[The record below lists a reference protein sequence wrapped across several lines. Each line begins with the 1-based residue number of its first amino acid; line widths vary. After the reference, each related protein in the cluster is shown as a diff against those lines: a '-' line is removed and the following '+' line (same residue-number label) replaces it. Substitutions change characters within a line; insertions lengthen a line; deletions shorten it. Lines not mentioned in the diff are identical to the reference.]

1 MTLPTPLRT
10 ARAIALFQ
18 GWAAGLGV
26 FVMLGVAVLAAG
38 GLRNGAFVALALLF
52 LAGDVLAVST
62 AVVIAARRLSEG
74 AAWARLLLDV
84 VEGVTIAVG
93 LLAILMGTGALGVLG
108 VVIGLTVIVC
118 LHMPSSNAMFAGQ
131 PILPWEASS
140 HEPEP
145 PMLPVPSL
153 PRRTRSGIARPLT
166 PTAPA
171 PAAPVPPAQR
181 PVAPP
186 AWQPSPRAGPYS
198 WETLPTPLAPP
209 PPARTAAPPADPL
222 PLITPPVVPPPA
234 EPPARPFVVP
244 PLEKLTVVPRHGT
257 PPPAESAEVPAIRPF
272 VVPLPEERA
281 ATAEREGGEQPGC
294 PAAETAPPPPERAAA
309 DSAPPPSERPAAE
322 AAPAPPPEAP
332 QAPAAPPPA
341 PATPTPTV
349 PDRWEPRQLPP
360 VAAATARPAPASTK
374 VYERRYR
381 TSSAR
386 PSRSATPPPP
396 SWAWRKVV
404 IAASLLGAVGGGT
417 LSAVELLAGGG
428 NRLPSTGLA
437 PIPAPPPS
445 GGLPGGGTNPAPPR
459 PGGERS
465 EPAAAGGVSAV
476 TVTPEGGCG
485 VGSCT
490 VTVRVDLQPHQDE
503 LVAWSLVVVDRCSS
517 QRVEVPVTG
526 VPAPAS
532 YRYVTSTNQVTVP
545 GWRSPQIIAVTTS
558 PARASSQPIVVGGGS
573 GC

>member
-84 VEGVTIAVG
+84 VEGVTVAVG
-93 LLAILMGTGALGVLG
+93 LLAILMGTGALGVFG
-108 VVIGLTVIVC
+108 VVLGLTVIVC

-131 PILPWEASS
+131 PILPWEAPSR
-140 HEPEP
+140 EPEAP
-145 PMLPVPSL
+145 VFPVPSM
-153 PRRTRSGIARPLT
+153 PRRTRSATRPPMPT
-166 PTAPA
+166 PPA
-171 PAAPVPPAQR
+171 PAAPAPRAQPPVGT
-181 PVAPP
+181 PVL
-186 AWQPSPRAGPYS
+186 QPSPRTGPYS

-209 PPARTAAPPADPL
+209 PAPAAAAVPPAPPADPL
-222 PLITPPVVPPPA
+222 PLITPPVVTPPE

-257 PPPAESAEVPAIRPF
+257 PSPAEPAEAPAIRPF
-272 VVPLPEERA
+272 VVPSPEERA
-281 ATAEREGGEQPGC
+281 ATAEREGGEQPGR
-294 PAAETAPPPPERAAA
+294 PATEP
-309 DSAPPPSERPAAE
+309 APPPSERPAADT
-322 AAPAPPPEAP
+322 APAPPPEAP
-332 QAPAAPPPA
+332 EAPAAPPPA
-341 PATPTPTV
+341 PAIPTPTA
-349 PDRWEPRQLPP
+349 PDRWEPRRLPP
-360 VAAATARPAPASTK
+360 VAAATARPASASTS

-381 TSSAR
+381 TSLAR
-386 PSRSATPPPP
+386 PGRSATPPPP

-437 PIPAPPPS
+437 PAPAPPPS

-476 TVTPEGGCG
+476 TVTPEGACG

-545 GWRSPQIIAVTTS
+545 GWRSPQIIAITTS
-558 PARASSQPIVVGGGS
+558 PARASSQPIVVDGGS